1 MSPIVIRNS
10 IVPRLCSIVIDVYA
24 ITLFPFIFVR
34 DEGNWVTINHESIHI
49 KQQAE
54 LFVIPFY
61 IIYVY
66 QWIRNLIKGMSG
78 EEAYY
83 NIQFEYEAYQN
94 QAKPDY
100 LETRKRMAWKQST
113 QEKKVV

>member
-1 MSPIVIRNS
+1 MKPIVVRNS
-10 IVPRLCSIVIDVYA
+10 VVPKLLSIVIDVYA

-54 LFVIPFY
+54 LFVVPFY
-61 IIYVY
+61 ILYFY
-66 QWIRNLIKGMSG
+66 QWAKNLVKGMNG
-78 EEAYY
+78 EDAYY

-94 QAKPDY
+94 QANPNY
-100 LETRKRMAWKQST
+100 LDTRERMAWRKYTDQ
-113 QEKKVV
+113 KKVS